1 MLTLAGLGVAS
12 LAAWLAPLG
21 WPFELFVHF
30 RPQYGVAAALLAIA
44 FLLMRRPGFAV
55 LATLIAAVHLWPGG
69 SGRQALASGAR
80 CNGDALTVV
89 TANLDYHNTDSRPFI
104 DWLTREP
111 ADLVL
116 LQEVTP
122 EWAAALEAVPGYP
135 HRRLLIRTDP
145 YGLGVLSRWPTDR
158 LAVRD
163 LAADGLPSLVG
174 SLAGR
179 RPDPDAGSRAHS
191 LALAARTDEPPRS
204 CSVEARAGDPAASR
218 RLDRRRRLQPD
229 AVLAGVPGAARR
241 IRPAARRGRAAPG
254 RRAGVPTS
262 GRSRCGSITCWSR
275 ASCASEP
282 SEVGPEIGSDH
293 RPVRVRLR
301 LPVAG

>member
-1 MLTLAGLGVAS
+1 MLALAGLGVAS
-12 LAAWLAPLG
+12 LAAWVAQLG

-55 LATLIAAVHLWPGG
+55 FATFIAVVHLWPGG
-69 SGRQALASGAR
+69 SGRQTLASGAH
-80 CNGDALTVV
+80 CTGGALTVV

-122 EWAAALEAVPGYP
+122 EWAAALEAVPDYP
-135 HRRLLIRTDP
+135 HRRLLIRADP
-145 YGLGVLSRWPTDR
+145 YGLGVLSRWPTNR

-174 SLAGR
+174 SLQVGRQTLMLAAVHTHWPLLPGLMSRRDLAVSRLAQEIRQHPGPWIAGGDFNLTPYSPVFR
-179 RPDPDAGSRAHS
+179 ALLEESGLRETRSRAAWAPS
-191 LALAARTDEPPRS
+191 WGAGFWPLAMRIDH
-204 CSVEARAGDPAASR
+204 
-218 RLDRRRRLQPD
+218 
-229 AVLAGVPGAARR
+229 VLVTREL
-241 IRPAARRGRAAPG
+241 
-254 RRAGVPTS
+254 
-262 GRSRCGSITCWSR
+262 
-275 ASCASEP
+275 CAEP
-282 SEVGPEIGSDH
+282 SEVGPDIGSDH
-293 RPVRVRLR
+293 RPVRVRLH